1 MNGSSDELRFYREW
15 TRMDA
20 NNFQSGVKSW
30 TGDQGKHE
38 ELCLDRINRIGQD
51 LFLGMETFGLGKESC
66 RILSTNPLALALHSL
81 CCSKAPEGWRTPGRF
96 ATFVADSNR
105 RKYPEAAALRRFCKL
120 RWQVS
125 VTLFFRNGSLIFHT
139 FRHGHRNW
147 HCRTFAA
154 LRLPC

>member
-66 RILSTNPLALALHSL
+66 RILLILSTTLWPWRYSLLLFQSARGLAHS
-81 CCSKAPEGWRTPGRF
+81 RTLRDFRSRLKPAR
-96 ATFVADSNR
+96 ASWS
-105 RKYPEAAALRRFCKL
+105 AAALRRSF
-120 RWQVS
+120 
-125 VTLFFRNGSLIFHT
+125 TYT
-139 FRHGHRNW
+139 
-147 HCRTFAA
+147 
-154 LRLPC
+154 